1 MHYDVGVRKHY
12 FKATED
18 YDVIGYDVIL
28 AFKDKD
34 YYMTHKKWIINLI
47 SNVSKLSVFSG
58 SSSVEISITRKFR
71 LTNQNR
77 SEVQDILKMNSTDT
91 VTLGRFYDCVSI

>member
-34 YYMTHKKWIINLI
+34 YYMTHKNGSLI
-47 SNVSKLSVFSG
+47 
-58 SSSVEISITRKFR
+58 
-71 LTNQNR
+71 
-77 SEVQDILKMNSTDT
+77 
-91 VTLGRFYDCVSI
+91 